1 MASYSR
7 VVLTATFW
15 ALAAVQI
22 PANNNSNNNRLF
34 MGLVFNISCKEIFT
48 INNMLTISE
57 IPPPSPIDRSIGGKN
72 RHAFFHKKILFFRK
86 ETITFGQVNLFARES
101 FSHLR
106 VFE

>member
-1 MASYSR
+1 
-7 VVLTATFW
+7 
-15 ALAAVQI
+15 
-22 PANNNSNNNRLF
+22 

-57 IPPPSPIDRSIGGKN
+57 IPPPSPIDRSLGGEK